1 MSYQKPK
8 GYILS
13 KLIITTH
20 ENKSISILEVL
31 DTVSIVEDI
40 YINFLHGALT
50 FADANDIHQLAPLI
64 GEESITMVYK
74 TDDVSSPEIERV
86 FRAYRIETSD
96 DKYKDRLSHTLYFCS
111 IEAFQDSNTI
121 ISKSY
126 KNKSIRFI
134 ISDAFNFLDSN
145 KKLNIDTLSGNYH
158 IISPNW
164 SPMQLINYC
173 TSIAKP
179 KNYSGSMVLFYENSD
194 GYNFKH
200 LESMTTEPIIGV
212 WSSSNAKSSTE
223 PNNEID
229 PSNNIISYKIL
240 KNSVDTLKSMSEG
253 LYSNATMAY
262 DNISKTYKV
271 FGYDYKKEFANTKNL
286 ADFKLNSDNFTYN
299 NNMQR
304 ITYIPTT
311 SFRFDSYYV
320 KSKLGS
326 GNVSEKKEHI
336 IPSRTSLLSQ
346 ISAKQIELEI
356 AGDNRIVA
364 GKTIKI
370 EIPNVTALESIKMNK
385 HRYNSK
391 KVLITSVTNIFT
403 QKSHSMILRVAD
415 DSYTE
420 SLDALP
426 QFNEVTLN
434 AN

>member
-13 KLIITTH
+13 KLILTTH

-31 DTVSIVEDI
+31 NSISIVEDI
-40 YINFLHGALT
+40 YITFLHGVLS
-50 FADANDIHQLAPLI
+50 FADSNDIHQLAPLI
-64 GEESITMVYK
+64 GEETITMVYK

-86 FRAYRIETSD
+86 FRTYRIETSD
-96 DKYKDRLSHTLYFCS
+96 DKYKDRLSHSLYFCS
-111 IEAFQDSNTI
+111 VEAFQDSNTVV
-121 ISKSY
+121 SKSY

-134 ISDAFNFLDSN
+134 ISDAFSLLDSN

-164 SPMQLINYC
+164 SPFQLINYC

-179 KNYSGSMVLFYENSD
+179 KNYNGSMVLFFETSD
-194 GYNFKH
+194 GFNFKH
-200 LESMTTEPIIGV
+200 LESMTSEPIIGV
-212 WSSSNAKSSTE
+212 WATSNVKSATE
-223 PNNEID
+223 AGIEIE

-262 DNISKTYKV
+262 DNITKSHKI
-271 FGYDYKKEFANTKNL
+271 FGYDYKTEFSKTKNL
-286 ADFKLNSDNFTYN
+286 ADFKLNSDNFSYN

-311 SFRFDSYYV
+311 SFRFDSSYV
-320 KSKLGS
+320 KSKIGS
-326 GNVSEKKEHI
+326 GNVSEKKEQI
-336 IPSRTSLLSQ
+336 IPSRTSMLSQ

-356 AGDNRIVA
+356 AGDNRIIA
-364 GKTIKI
+364 GKTMKI

-403 QKSHSMILRVAD
+403 QKTHTMQLRVAD

-420 SLDALP
+420 SLGALP
-426 QFNEVTLN
+426 EFDEVAYN
-434 AN
+434 AS

>member
-8 GYILS
+8 NYILS

-31 DTVSIVEDI
+31 DSISIVEDI
-40 YINFLHGALT
+40 YITFLHGVVT
-50 FADANDIHQLAPLI
+50 FADSNDIHQLAPLI
-64 GEESITMVYK
+64 GEETITMVYK
-74 TDDVSSPEIERV
+74 TDESTSPEIQRV
-86 FRAYRIETSD
+86 FRTYRVETSD
-96 DKYKDRLSHTLYFCS
+96 DKYKDRLSHSLYFCS
-111 IEAFQDSNTI
+111 VEAFHDSNTVV
-121 ISKSY
+121 SKSY

-134 ISDAFNFLDSN
+134 ISDAFNFLDSK

-164 SPMQLINYC
+164 SPFQLINYC

-179 KNYSGSMVLFYENSD
+179 KNYSGSMMLFFETSE
-194 GYNFKH
+194 GFNFRH
-200 LESMTTEPIIGV
+200 LESMTSEPIIGT
-212 WSSSNAKSSTE
+212 WSSSNLKSSLGVGDEIE
-223 PNNEID
+223 P
-229 PSNNIISYKIL
+229 SSNIISYKIL

-253 LYSNATMAY
+253 LYNNATMAY
-262 DNISKTYKV
+262 DNISKSYKV
-271 FGYDYKKEFANTKNL
+271 FGYDYKKEFDNTKNL
-286 ADFKLNSDNFTYN
+286 ADFKLISDNFSYN

-311 SFRFDSYYV
+311 SFRFDSAYV
-320 KSKLGS
+320 KSKVGS
-326 GNVSEKKEHI
+326 GNVSEKKEQI
-336 IPSRTSLLSQ
+336 IPSRTSMLSQ

-370 EIPNVTALESIKMNK
+370 EIPNVTALDSLKMNK

-403 QKSHSMILRVAD
+403 QKSHTMQLRVAD

-420 SLDALP
+420 SLGAMP
-426 QFNEVTLN
+426 QFDEVAYN
-434 AN
+434 AT